1 KVDIGAILS
10 LQLSLMTVLWG
21 CTNPYPKRSTEGIE
35 HVKRKIKFNQFLA
48 EVKFL
53 FLNIK
58 VNLHLGS
65 LVYYFTLYDCFTHRL
80 LIMSSSRF
88 LLSQNHM
95 IDSCRVFGIIKL
107 KTWAKPIWRQN
118 TLHS

>member
-10 LQLSLMTVLWG
+10 LQLITVLWG

-35 HVKRKIKFNQFLA
+35 HVKREIKFHQFLA

-53 FLNIK
+53 FLNLK

-80 LIMSSSRF
+80 LMSFSSGLNRYGG
-88 LLSQNHM
+88 LVDKGTEKGAKDRTHYTVDNY
-95 IDSCRVFGIIKL
+95 ID
-107 KTWAKPIWRQN
+107 
-118 TLHS
+118 

>member
-1 KVDIGAILS
+1 FESAIELNE
-10 LQLSLMTVLWG
+10 LQLQLAVLWG

-35 HVKRKIKFNQFLA
+35 HVKREIKFHQFLA
-48 EVKFL
+48 DVKFL

-95 IDSCRVFGIIKL
+95 IDSFGIIKL
-107 KTWAKPIWRQN
+107 KTVILSNQFSVIII
-118 TLHS
+118 T